1 MEIIALE
8 TQVPVEATHRE
19 EEETQRVGG
28 GRAGICSRGGQEA
41 WGRFPEFRGQ
51 DRWGQGQVLDK
62 QIKGETACKSRSG
75 LASGTGAP

>member
-8 TQVPVEATHRE
+8 TQVPVEATHLGGGNTE
-19 EEETQRVGG
+19 AGG